1 MNTSEDGDSRDGTGE
16 QRPGGTAV
24 LERTAS
30 QNSAP
35 VLSTPK
41 RPQDMHFIEGSGSL
55 TQRVTRSMAKAQFDF
70 TINSTPGSTTR
81 FEERLRNAFSKSTPH
96 AHSSSLEES
105 RTITYENAD
114 EDEEVADDDNGGE
127 DIAEAVSW
135 RSTAKS
141 GLARVR
147 SSRKRRGRSSA
158 RRYIGRKVSKVSTR
172 DSTPSDAMTSTT
184 GDGDRPRKRRRVDLA
199 PRNLPTRR
207 SARLSKPLT
216 VFHKYPELPPEIK
229 MMIWEAAIEPRVVYF
244 RNIFTQPPI
253 PYPTVQNKAPLW
265 FMACKMSL
273 KIALQNYENLFPL
286 RDPTGK
292 VTRQPINV
300 AVDIVL
306 LEPCCNGCRA
316 KNCASRN
323 FDANDRA
330 SIRSLAVQTDSP
342 YLMPTVQPCWSSIM
356 DSWPNVETLYLL
368 HLALKGENP
377 RARAMIRMQ
386 EGLREQ
392 RLRKR
397 FDDWKKDVGKDKA
410 LKRLEF
416 VTMAEVESNVQHLKD
431 RYKYTYCRKTGLPED
446 IIIG

>member
-1 MNTSEDGDSRDGTGE
+1 MNSSEDGDGRDGTGE
-16 QRPGGTAV
+16 KRPGGTAV

-30 QNSAP
+30 QSSAP

-55 TQRVTRSMAKAQFDF
+55 TRRVTRSMTKAQFDF
-70 TINSTPGSTTR
+70 TINSTPGNTTR
-81 FEERLRNAFSKSTPH
+81 FEDRLRNASSKSTLQ
-96 AHSSSLEES
+96 AHSSNLEES
-105 RTITYENAD
+105 HTITYDNVD
-114 EDEEVADDDNGGE
+114 EDEGVADDDNGGE
-127 DIAEAVSW
+127 DIAETVSR
-135 RSTAKS
+135 RSTSKS
-141 GLARVR
+141 GLARGR
-147 SSRKRRGRSSA
+147 SSRKRQGRSSA
-158 RRYIGRKVSKVSTR
+158 RRSIGRKVGKTSTR
-172 DSTPSDAMTSTT
+172 DSTPSDAMTSAT
-184 GDGDRPRKRRRVDLA
+184 GDGDRPSKRRRIDPA

-216 VFHKYPELPPEIK
+216 AFHKYPELPPEIK

-244 RNIFTQPPI
+244 RNMFTQPPT
-253 PYPTVQNKAPLW
+253 PYPAVQNKAPLW

-273 KIALQNYENLFPL
+273 KIALLNYKNLFPL

-292 VTRQPINV
+292 IARQPINV

-306 LEPCCNGCRA
+306 FEPCCIGCRA
-316 KNCASRN
+316 KNCANRN

-330 SIRSLAVQTDSP
+330 SVRSLAVQTDSP

-368 HLALKGENP
+368 QHALKGENP
-377 RARAMIRMQ
+377 RARAMIRMH
-386 EGLREQ
+386 EGLHEQ

-397 FDDWKKDVGKDKA
+397 FDDWKKDAGKDKA
-410 LKRLEF
+410 VKRLEF

-431 RYKYTYCRKTGLPED
+431 RYRNAYSRKTGFPED